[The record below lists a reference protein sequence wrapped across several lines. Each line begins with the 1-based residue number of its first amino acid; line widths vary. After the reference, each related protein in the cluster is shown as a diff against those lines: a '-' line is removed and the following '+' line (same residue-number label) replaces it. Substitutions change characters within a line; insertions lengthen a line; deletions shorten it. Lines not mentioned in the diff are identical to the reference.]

1 MINLIAIAVGVYSAL
16 VGALYLMQRQIIYQ
30 PAQFLPSPAAS
41 GLPDMQTIR
50 LNTEDGIRLT
60 SWYRPAQGGQPTMV
74 YFHGNGGN
82 IAGRAFKARPYLDAG
97 FGLLM
102 LEYRGYGGN
111 PGEPSEQGLY
121 ADGRAGLEFLNREG
135 VAPGRWVLYGESLG
149 TGVAVQLAMEQAART
164 PVGAVVLESPFT
176 TMGDA
181 AAAHYPFVPART
193 LLKDRYDSISKIGK
207 IQAPLFVFLG
217 ENDGVIPPK
226 LGKRL
231 FQAAREPKE
240 GRWIPGAGHNNLHEF
255 GVSEMVIDFVRRKID
270 GGNGSIHHN
279 ILK

>member
-1 MINLIAIAVGVYSAL
+1 MHWLRPMINLIAVAVGVYSAL

-41 GLPDMQTIR
+41 GLPKMQTIR
-50 LNTEDGIRLT
+50 LYTEDGIRLT
-60 SWYRPAQGGQPTMV
+60 SWYRAAQGGQPTMI

-111 PGEPSEQGLY
+111 SGEPSEQGLY

-135 VAPGRWVLYGESLG
+135 MAPGRWVLYGESLG

-181 AAAHYPFVPART
+181 AAIHYPFVPVRT

-207 IQAPLFVFLG
+207 IRAPVFIFQG
-217 ENDGVIPPK
+217 ENDSVISPK

-255 GVSEMVIDFVRRKID
+255 GVFEMVIDFVRRKID
-270 GGNGSIHHN
+270 R
-279 ILK
+279 